1 MLMMPHADVLLVISA
16 MYAGPKNVPLTG
28 RHVIYPKPK
37 SINPIP
43 ISSLFSDLR
52 ISEDIWDESETTRR

>member
-52 ISEDIWDESETTRR
+52 ISEDI